1 MRPSIPRS
9 TALVILAA
17 AALASACGQTRD
29 GRERLEAR
37 HGEFVAALAA
47 RDADRIATLFAVD
60 AVLHVANMPP
70 IEGRDAIHRFY
81 GNTFRF
87 LTASRSTPETL
98 RIATS
103 SDLAYATGSVTNEFR
118 GAEGLVEYEGKY
130 VLIWRHDDG
139 DWHVALYSLS
149 SNHPADS
156 R

>member
-1 MRPSIPRS
+1 MRPSTRRS
-9 TALVILAA
+9 TALLVLAL

-29 GRERLEAR
+29 DRDRLEAR
-37 HGEFVAALAA
+37 QGEFVAALAA
-47 RDADRIATLFAVD
+47 RDSDSLAALFAAD

-87 LTASRSTPETL
+87 LSASRSMPETL
-98 RIATS
+98 HIGTS
-103 SDLAYATGSVTNEFR
+103 GDLAYATGSATNEFS
-118 GAEGLVEYEGKY
+118 GADGVVEYEGKY
-130 VLIWRHDDG
+130 VLIWKHDDG
-139 DWHVALYSLS
+139 DWQVALYSLS